1 MDKLIDKYRPAN
13 YEDCFRQTLIGKERM
28 KPRDLFDLIFVQ
40 YPKPAQYLLKF
51 RDMLVKPLGLKT
63 GGGFADMIIEE
74 NETGLVIGKRDKH
87 LDFYVVLECESP
99 SGNAQNISI
108 STLVNYN
115 NGLGRIYFFAIRLF
129 HILIVKSLVKR
140 AVRIWSNETKIYGY

>member
-1 MDKLIDKYRPAN
+1 
-13 YEDCFRQTLIGKERM
+13 
-28 KPRDLFDLIFVQ
+28 
-40 YPKPAQYLLKF
+40 
-51 RDMLVKPLGLKT
+51 
-63 GGGFADMIIEE
+63 MIIEE
-74 NETGLVIGKRDKH
+74 NETGLVIGKQDKH

-129 HILIVKSLVKR
+129 HILIVKNLVKR

>member
-108 STLVNYN
+108 ANIGQL
-115 NGLGRIYFFAIRLF
+115 
-129 HILIVKSLVKR
+129 
-140 AVRIWSNETKIYGY
+140 

>member
-74 NETGLVIGKRDKH
+74 NETGLVIGKRI
-87 LDFYVVLECESP
+87 LTFMLCWNVNPRQGICR
-99 SGNAQNISI
+99 ISAF
-108 STLVNYN
+108 
-115 NGLGRIYFFAIRLF
+115 R
-129 HILIVKSLVKR
+129 H
-140 AVRIWSNETKIYGY
+140 WSIIITA